1 MADTGQQPLP
11 AGRVTIR
18 TVAEDAGVSVAA
30 VSKVMRNA
38 YGVSEALRQNVTE
51 SIKRLGYRPSVAAR
65 GMRGQTYTLG
75 VLLVGI
81 DNPFLSQV
89 FDGIADVADT
99 AGFKVLLGVGSAKV
113 PMEARLIEQM
123 IDNHM
128 DGIVLVASQMSG
140 QTLETYARQI
150 PIAVVGHHEPTATG
164 FDTVN
169 SDDLEG
175 AKLAVGAL
183 VGKGY
188 RDIGMIS
195 LGPIK
200 NHEADVALQREY
212 GFHIAMEEAGL
223 GPSRIFRLD
232 NLDTS
237 RWSRLEAFLK
247 SPQRPRALFVWSD
260 LDGILLLNMAR
271 QMGLRVPEDLALIA
285 YDNSPV
291 AALPLIDL
299 ASMDQEGQRLG
310 QIATEAL
317 LSRIGGRKAA
327 EHKLITPH
335 LVARG
340 SF

>member
-1 MADTGQQPLP
+1 MADTGQKPLP

-38 YGVSEALRQNVTE
+38 YGVSEALRQNVME
-51 SIKRLGYRPSVAAR
+51 SIDRLGYRPSVAAR

-89 FDGIADVADT
+89 FDGIAGVANA
-99 AGFKVLLGVGSAKV
+99 AGFKVLLGVGAAKM
-113 PMEARLIEQM
+113 PMEAKLIEQM

-128 DGIVLVASQMSG
+128 DGIVLVAAQLSG

-150 PIAVVGHHEPTATG
+150 PIAVIGHHEPTAMG
-164 FDTVN
+164 FDTIN
-169 SDDLEG
+169 SHDSEG
-175 AKLAVGAL
+175 ARLAVQAFL
-183 VGKGY
+183 AKGY
-188 RDIGMIS
+188 RDIGMVS
-195 LGPIK
+195 LGPQDSQLA
-200 NHEADVALQREY
+200 NVAPQREI
-212 GFHIAMEEAGL
+212 GFRTAIEAAGL
-223 GPSRIFRLD
+223 GPARIDRFDDLD
-232 NLDTS
+232 EA
-237 RWSRLEAFLK
+237 RWSKLETVLRR
-247 SPQRPRALFVWSD
+247 PNRPRALFIWSD
-260 LDGILLLNMAR
+260 LDGVPLLNLAR
-271 QMGLRVPEDLALIA
+271 QFGLRVPEDLALIA

-299 ASMDQEGQRLG
+299 ASIDQEGKRLG

-317 LSRIGGRKAA
+317 LSRIGGRNVA
-327 EHKLITPH
+327 EHVLITPH
-335 LVARG
+335 LVARS